1 VVTMVVVEEMQKG
14 RIRDLFI
21 PRHVTQIVASWL
33 VHVDL
38 KYKRNGPGT
47 PPIFQTTTLRV
58 SAPARMVQRIIRKL
72 GIGE

>member
-1 VVTMVVVEEMQKG
+1 MVVVEEMQKG

-38 KYKRNGPGT
+38 KYKRKPQLDGD
-47 PPIFQTTTLRV
+47 LRRIRSGV
-58 SAPARMVQRIIRKL
+58 EKGVLYFVAMIYIGRM
-72 GIGE
+72 